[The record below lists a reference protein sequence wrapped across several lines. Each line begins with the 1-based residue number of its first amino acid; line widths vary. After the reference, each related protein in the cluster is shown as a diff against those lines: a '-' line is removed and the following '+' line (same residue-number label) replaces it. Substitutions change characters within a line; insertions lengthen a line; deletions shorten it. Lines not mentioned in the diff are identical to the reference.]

1 MYRRTGGSSEAWH
14 FKKILH
20 LKVGIVGCFFCL
32 LHIDYII
39 YIYIYIYIFDEIR
52 KKELI
57 EMRREERESKFIG
70 GLLQL

>member
-39 YIYIYIYIFDEIR
+39 YIFDEIR

-57 EMRREERESKFIG
+57 EMRIKERESKFIG